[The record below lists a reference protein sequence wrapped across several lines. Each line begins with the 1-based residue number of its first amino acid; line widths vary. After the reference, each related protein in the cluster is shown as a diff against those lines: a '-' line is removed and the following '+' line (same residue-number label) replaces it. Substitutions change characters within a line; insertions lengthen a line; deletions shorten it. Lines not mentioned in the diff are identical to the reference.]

1 MFFNGK
7 KLTERKPREN
17 RKVEFT
23 DKFCRNYVMEDFK
36 EGTVLTDALCKNL
49 TMYVSQYGNHT
60 YGFTS
65 KKVSRNI
72 GSVHTVTIKEARE
85 IAHNIHANLEEFI
98 KEAPSIKVPLA
109 FYFKKYGMF
118 PHKPQGTEFIISD
131 ENASL
136 KNKIKDLQ
144 KEIEELQD
152 RNIRL
157 TSRLDTIRKL
167 VCYDENDLE
176 MAD

>member
-49 TMYVSQYGNHT
+49 TMYVSRYGNHT

-65 KKVSRNI
+65 TKVSRNI
-72 GSVHTVTIKEARE
+72 GSVHTITIKEARE

-118 PHKPQGTEFIISD
+118 PHQPKSTEAIISD
-131 ENASL
+131 ENSS
-136 KNKIKDLQ
+136 Q
-144 KEIEELQD
+144 E
-152 RNIRL
+152 
-157 TSRLDTIRKL
+157 
-167 VCYDENDLE
+167 
-176 MAD
+176 

>member
-49 TMYVSQYGNHT
+49 TMYVSRYGNHT

-65 KKVSRNI
+65 TKVSRNI
-72 GSVHTVTIKEARE
+72 GSVHTITIKEARE

-118 PHKPQGTEFIISD
+118 PHQPKSTEAIISD
-131 ENASL
+131 ENSSL

-152 RNIRL
+152 INIRL
-157 TSRLDTIRKL
+157 KSRLDTVRKL